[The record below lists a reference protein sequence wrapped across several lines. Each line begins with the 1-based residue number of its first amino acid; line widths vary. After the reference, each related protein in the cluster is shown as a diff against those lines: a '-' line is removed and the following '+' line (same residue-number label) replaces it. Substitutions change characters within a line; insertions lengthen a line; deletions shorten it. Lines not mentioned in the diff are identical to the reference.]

1 MRSKGTQKKSGL
13 KNALPVTGEFP
24 QKLLSTSDVAALLGV
39 SPMTLRIWRV
49 SGRGVGLGYV
59 KVGPRIV
66 RYEPSEIARFL
77 RSRRMTRPAIE
88 KPGRHA

>member
-1 MRSKGTQKKSGL
+1 MRSKGTQKKS
-13 KNALPVTGEFP
+13 LPVTGEFP
-24 QKLLSTSDVAALLGV
+24 QKLLSTSEVAALLGV

-88 KPGRHA
+88 RAARYA